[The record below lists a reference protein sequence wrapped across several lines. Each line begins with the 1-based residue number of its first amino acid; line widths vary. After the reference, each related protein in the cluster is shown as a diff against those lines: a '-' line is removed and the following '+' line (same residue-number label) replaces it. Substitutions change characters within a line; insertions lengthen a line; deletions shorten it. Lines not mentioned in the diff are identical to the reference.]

1 MIKKRWTIFIALVL
15 AITLSACTGNSPNNN
30 SNDQI
35 SKRDNANTDTTTNLV
50 NEDIKLTPGEVFNIY
65 VKKYPNVKVNKL
77 ALDFDRGSYV
87 YEIEGYDDS
96 NKYKLK
102 IEPVD
107 GKILKEEQ
115 NQRDD
120 DTGEITVENVDKILE
135 LMDKALKDAGNNY
148 KVDEWEL
155 KFENGQSI
163 FEIEVVDV
171 NDHDIEYKYNV
182 NTMELIEKD

>member
-1 MIKKRWTIFIALVL
+1 
-15 AITLSACTGNSPNNN
+15 
-30 SNDQI
+30 
-35 SKRDNANTDTTTNLV
+35 
-50 NEDIKLTPGEVFNIY
+50 
-65 VKKYPNVKVNKL
+65 
-77 ALDFDRGSYV
+77 
-87 YEIEGYDDS
+87 
-96 NKYKLK
+96 
-102 IEPVD
+102 
-107 GKILKEEQ
+107 LKEEQ

-148 KVDEWEL
+148 KVDEWKL